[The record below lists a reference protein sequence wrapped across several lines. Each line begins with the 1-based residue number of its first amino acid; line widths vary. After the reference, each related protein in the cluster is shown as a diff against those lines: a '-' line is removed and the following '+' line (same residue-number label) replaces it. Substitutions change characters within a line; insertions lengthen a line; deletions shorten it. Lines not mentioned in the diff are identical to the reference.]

1 MPTGTIN
8 IAAVMLCSGSA
19 LIIPHAVT
27 IIPTSDKELKLGNY
41 AAAFNLSTKSI
52 ASDIEDTKA
61 MESVKKLQEETF
73 KTLRLLENEIISLS
87 HK

>member
-1 MPTGTIN
+1 M
-8 IAAVMLCSGSA
+8 CD
-19 LIIPHAVT
+19 
-27 IIPTSDKELKLGNY
+27 SDKELKLGNY
-41 AAAFNLSTKSI
+41 AAAFNLSTI

-61 MESVKKLQEETF
+61 MEAEKKLQEETF

>member
-1 MPTGTIN
+1 M
-8 IAAVMLCSGSA
+8 CD
-19 LIIPHAVT
+19 
-27 IIPTSDKELKLGNY
+27 SDKELKLGNY

-52 ASDIEDTKA
+52 ASDIEDTNA